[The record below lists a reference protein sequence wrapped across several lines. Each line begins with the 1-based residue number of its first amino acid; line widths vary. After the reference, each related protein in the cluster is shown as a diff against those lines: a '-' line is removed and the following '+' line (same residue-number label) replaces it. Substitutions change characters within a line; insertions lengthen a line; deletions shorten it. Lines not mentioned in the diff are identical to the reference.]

1 MPKQISPIIKLKG
14 AIDDISFYKS
24 QDGFMARQKTSI
36 SAERIKTDPKFDLTR
51 RAGQEFGAGGKAGK
65 LFRDVWINELNKARD
80 NRVTSRVTQIMVAI
94 LQSDPVS
101 DLGFRRVENGDLTL
115 LKGFE
120 FNIGV
125 TFAAAVKTQFP
136 FIIDRLSGQVSINL
150 ASHIPRLEI
159 AAPENATHYNFF
171 AAAAA
176 IDFAT
181 GEYSITRQ
189 NSANLPWDNTPTTAS
204 VLQMAVLPN
213 TQLPI
218 FLLLGVE
225 FVKLVNGKSY
235 PLSKGL
241 SSLQVLEVDQLP

>member
-1 MPKQISPIIKLKG
+1 MPKQISPVVKLKG
-14 AIDDISFYKS
+14 AIDDLSFYKT

-36 SAERIKTDPKFDLTR
+36 SADRIKTDPKFDLLR

-65 LFRDVWINELNKARD
+65 LFRDVWLTELNKARD
-80 NRVTSRVTQIMVAI
+80 NRVVSRVTQAMVAI

-125 TFAAAVKTQFP
+125 PFAACVKTQFP
-136 FIIDRLSGQVSINL
+136 YILDRSTGVVRVNL
-150 ASHIPRLEI
+150 LSHIPRLEI
-159 AAPENATHYNFF
+159 AAPDNATHYNIF

-181 GEYSITRQ
+181 GEYSVTRQ
-189 NSANLPWDNTPTTAS
+189 SSPSLPWDNEPTPAS
-204 VLQMAVLPN
+204 VLQMSVPAA
-213 TQLPI
+213 TALPI

-241 SSLQVLEVDQLP
+241 SALQVWEVDQLP

>member
-1 MPKQISPIIKLKG
+1 MPKQISPIVKLKG

-36 SAERIKTDPKFDLTR
+36 SAERMKTDPKFDLTR
-51 RAGQEFGAGGKAGK
+51 RAGQEFGASGKAGK
-65 LFRDVWINELNKARD
+65 MFRDVWITELNKARD
-80 NRVTSRVTQIMVAI
+80 NRVTSRVTQVMVAV
-94 LQSDPVS
+94 LQSDPIS
-101 DLGFRRVENGDLTL
+101 DLGERRVENGDCTL

-125 TFAAAVKTQFP
+125 PFAACVKAQFP
-136 FIIDRLSGQVSINL
+136 YTINRSTGQIAVNLVS
-150 ASHIPRLEI
+150 HVPRLEI
-159 AAPENATHYNFF
+159 AAPENASHYNIF

-181 GEYSITRQ
+181 GQFSITRAS
-189 NSANLPWDNTPTTAS
+189 SASIPWDNDPTTAS
-204 VLQMAVLPN
+204 VLQMAVIPD
-213 TQLPI
+213 TPLPI

-241 SSLQVLEVDQLP
+241 SALQVWEVDQLP